1 MIPGQGY
8 RALNG
13 RGQVTVSGLPIAV
26 PSVNQPG
33 SLAAVPM
40 GSSNALVR
48 SMPGVRHVVLAHQ
61 KNALEAPDHT
71 GVENVP
77 GQMIQNRQGGTVAL
91 TTGVGDPSL
100 GMVGMG
106 GMGKGLMARN
116 WDAMPDSQTG
126 SDVSEIFYNQN
137 TMPRPTT
144 LVMPNI
150 VATARAGLGVYTEL
164 TPTSLN
170 QRLPSIVND
179 SPQDLNA
186 AAQANCSTLSSFVS
200 QNEALAVGGLVL
212 LAYLLFKK

>member
-8 RALNG
+8 KAVG
-13 RGQVTVSGLPIAV
+13 QDGQVTASGLPIAV

-33 SLAAVPM
+33 NLPAVHM
-40 GSSNALVR
+40 GNSNGLMR

-61 KNALEAPDHT
+61 RNALQAPDHT

-77 GQMIQNRQGGTVAL
+77 GQMIQPRQGGTVAL
-91 TTGVGDPSL
+91 TTGVGDPRL
-100 GMVGMG
+100 GMA

-116 WDAMPDSQTG
+116 WDAMPSQQTG
-126 SDVSEIFYNQN
+126 ADVSEIFYNQN

-150 VATARAGLGVYTEL
+150 VATARAGLGVYTEM

-200 QNEALAVGGLVL
+200 QNEILAVGGLVF